1 MDMNPNR
8 ENKANHE
15 PEQKATWETP
25 GTDQGVWERLERG
38 GGANRREMQEA
49 GHPGRGKREADSP
62 VSSAHRLALDQSVR
76 YLRDGGRLAVTQQY
90 TFAVL
95 EQTKGRLVD
104 GCTHNAMPVSRLE
117 QWISTPPKQ
126 QLPFVGQGH
135 QYTPADPGLWLLMS
149 CKLHGLNQL
158 T

>member
-126 QLPFVGQGH
+126 QLPFAGH
-135 QYTPADPGLWLLMS
+135 SLGEDIIIPPPIQVCGI
-149 CKLHGLNQL
+149 
-158 T
+158 